1 MTINCTGYNILNSC
15 DINVYTLYYS
25 IHCTIV
31 CAYIEELFMDCD
43 LCHYC
48 LLDGL
53 VVRVLA
59 SSAGGPRFNPQS
71 RKASYQ
77 RCYKNG
83 TWVVPL
89 FCTQHWKGKYW
100 LFLKNY
106 DKKIMQWIKSGI
118 EHPSKSEVIGRCGG
132 DETTDWLRRTD
143 KSRTLKK
150 VPCRIYRVSRLQFA

>member
-1 MTINCTGYNILNSC
+1 MHFTRYISPVNLPTLNYMTYAT
-15 DINVYTLYYS
+15 
-25 IHCTIV
+25 
-31 CAYIEELFMDCD
+31 YIYAMP
-43 LCHYC
+43 YR
-48 LLDGL
+48 LLDSL
-53 VVRVLA
+53 VVESWLWVREVPG
-59 SSAGGPRFNPQS
+59 STPSQGPRHTKDVIKLVPE
-71 RKASYQ
+71 
-77 RCYKNG
+77 
-83 TWVVPL
+83 VPL

-132 DETTDWLRRTD
+132 DEKTEWLRRTD